1 MVTRVN
7 HVERLIQQ
15 AMCKLDGA
23 PKNSHS
29 RKINKIE
36 LKIKLKIKKNL
47 ASFLIK
53 NSIKITI

>member
-1 MVTRVN
+1 MVIRVN

-36 LKIKLKIKKNL
+36 LKIKLKIKKN
-47 ASFLIK
+47 
-53 NSIKITI
+53 NE